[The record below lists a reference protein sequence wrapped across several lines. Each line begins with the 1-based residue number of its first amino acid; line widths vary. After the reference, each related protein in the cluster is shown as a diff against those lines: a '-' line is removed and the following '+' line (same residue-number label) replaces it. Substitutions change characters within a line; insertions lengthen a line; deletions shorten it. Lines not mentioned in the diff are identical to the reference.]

1 MLRTSAKLPLAAA
14 AIIASSFGPTV
25 DLLAGTS
32 QEERITETSHLPF
45 RVGLG
50 ISIACGC
57 FGSAFT
63 LIGSKLDDNLDPRA
77 LKGCYK
83 RRARFS
89 PPPLPPLAEPVPE
102 GSSWL
107 ETSRLYYSDDLGAY
121 SKWCHLLTRLKS
133 RNAAVLVPQ

>member
-32 QEERITETSHLPF
+32 QEERITETSHHLPF

-63 LIGSKLDDNLDPRA
+63 LMGSKLDGNLDPRA
-77 LKGCYK
+77 LRG
-83 RRARFS
+83 
-89 PPPLPPLAEPVPE
+89 
-102 GSSWL
+102 
-107 ETSRLYYSDDLGAY
+107 
-121 SKWCHLLTRLKS
+121 
-133 RNAAVLVPQ
+133 VL